1 MQETMRWNYKAP
13 DGTLYG
19 YVSQREEK
27 AGTQPSSIEHKLV
40 PHFHGDDVP
49 GIPGTLPG
57 TSRIFGTETLQSR
70 SNPVFITGT
79 EKCAYALQG
88 LGLQAITSLGRHDQ
102 VHLADW
108 SLLAKASEIY
118 LLIDDH
124 DNGRKYAQRVYQS
137 LRPLLA
143 ETEIY
148 TLECAKI
155 DSTHMCGYL
164 KTFPEL
170 RDWNELESLN
180 NHPERDKVASRLS
193 LGIKGNREPIPPNW
207 KFVTTRNN
215 HRLIAANDFCNLQLP
230 PRQLLLSPWLAEGSI
245 NMIFADRGIG
255 KTFFCL
261 SAAIAIAN
269 GEDFVSY
276 TAPVAAPVLYLDGEM
291 QATAM
296 QERFRALGGTNTKAP
311 LYIYTPDVQDQDNG
325 TPDLG
330 EDAGRNDINSL
341 IEQVGPKVV
350 FIDNISTFVRTGN
363 ENEADS
369 WAPVQEWLVQLR
381 KRGIAI
387 VLVHHANKEGKQR
400 GSHKKEDVMDVVI
413 QFKRPDDFLQGSDDT
428 RIKIKYTKSRHL
440 TAQDIQEI
448 EATLVSEGDSLCWTY
463 KAGDMAFTQAI
474 EMLKEGSLSMSDIAE
489 EFGVSKS
496 TVHRW
501 KKKAAEQ
508 HLL

>member
-1 MQETMRWNYKAP
+1 MQETMRWNYRAF
-13 DGTLYG
+13 DGTPYG
-19 YVSQREEK
+19 YVSQREERR
-27 AGTQPSSIEHKLV
+27 GSQSPSVKHKLL

-57 TSRIFGTETLQSR
+57 TSRIFGSETLKSR
-70 SNPVFITGT
+70 SNPVFVTGT

-108 SLLAKASEIY
+108 ALLAKASEIY

-124 DNGRKYAQRVYQS
+124 DNGSKYAQGVYQS
-137 LRPLLA
+137 LRPLLT
-143 ETEIY
+143 ETKIY

-155 DSTHMCGYL
+155 DSSNVCSYL

-170 RDWNELESLN
+170 AGWNELESLTA
-180 NHPERDKVASRLS
+180 HPQRDKIASRLS

-207 KFVTTRNN
+207 KFIITRNN
-215 HRLIAANDFCNLQLP
+215 HKLITANDFCNLKLP

-311 LYIYTPDVQDQDNG
+311 LYIYTPDVQDQDSG

-341 IEQVGPKVV
+341 IEQVAPKVV

-413 QFKRPDDFLQGSDDT
+413 QLKRPDDYISGEDAT
-428 RIKIKYTKSRHL
+428 RMLVKYTKARHL
-440 TAQDIQEI
+440 EAKNTRDM
-448 EATLVSEGDSLCWTY
+448 EATLCNDEGKLIWAYADGDPSYALCTELLKS
-463 KAGDMAFTQAI
+463 KA
-474 EMLKEGSLSMSDIAE
+474 LSYAEIAE
-489 EFGVSKS
+489 ELSVSKS

-501 KKKAAEQ
+501 KKKAQGEGII
-508 HLL
+508 

>member
-1 MQETMRWNYKAP
+1 NYKAP

-19 YVSQREEK
+19 YVSQREERM
-27 AGTQPSSIEHKLV
+27 GTQPSSIKHKLA
-40 PHFHGDDVP
+40 PHFNGDDVP
-49 GIPGTLPG
+49 GIPETLPG
-57 TSRIFGTETLQSR
+57 MYRVFGSETLQSR
-70 SNPVFITGT
+70 SNPVFVTGT

-88 LGLQAITSLGRHDQ
+88 LGLQAITSLGGHEQ
-102 VHLADW
+102 AHLADW
-108 SLLAKASEIY
+108 SLLEKASEIY

-124 DNGRKYAQRVYQS
+124 HSGHQYAQRVYHS

-155 DSTHMCGYL
+155 DNTHICGYL

-180 NHPERDKVASRLS
+180 NHPERNKVASRLS

-341 IEQVGPKVV
+341 IEQVAPKVV

-413 QFKRPDDFLQGSDDT
+413 QLKRPDDFMQGSDDT
-428 RIKIKYTKSRHL
+428 RIKLKYTKSRHL
-440 TAQDIQEI
+440 TAKDIQEI
-448 EATLVSEGDSLCWTY
+448 EATLVSEDASLCWTY
-463 KAGDMAFTQAI
+463 KAGDMAFVQAI
-474 EMLKEGSLSMSDIAE
+474 EMLKEDSLSMADIAE

-508 HLL
+508 LLL